1 LNRRSGFARIQQL
14 GLLRICGEGNA
25 IHSRLRKFVVSGCA
39 TIVVALVP
47 AASPVFG
54 GEQERPAPAVE
65 PSQVDADLD
74 QDGIFE
80 DLEARLGR
88 LGPNERVSVLV
99 RLALPATD
107 ARISTFEQ
115 SLGAFPVS
123 RLFSLVQAFAASL
136 TKGQINA
143 LARFP
148 AVVHVEENSRM
159 HVLNDTAQA
168 SFGVTAARTEAPALD
183 GGDGV
188 AAYSKDDL
196 VTAVIDTGIDPGH
209 LDLDEGKVLHFVD
222 CVDETCADAA
232 AFDDHGHGT
241 HVAATIAGDGEARAD
256 RLYKGVAPEGALVGV
271 KVLAGNG
278 SGTDAGVVAGIQ
290 WAVANKDVYGI
301 EVLNLSLGGDGCSNG
316 TDLVSAAVNEAHD
329 AGLVVAVA
337 AGNEGPGTC
346 TVSSPAA
353 AAKALTV
360 GAMRDFG
367 ANGFNLAYFS
377 SRGPTL
383 DGRTKPDVA
392 APGFNVT
399 SADAGTASGYVAM
412 SGTSMATPFVA
423 GVAALMLEAGLSPGS
438 VKAKIMETAV
448 DWGPAGIDH
457 EFGAGRL
464 DAHAALQA
472 AGASLG
478 TAPSMPSH
486 RHYAGNLA
494 ATGATADYLLN
505 VTDTQFPIAAT
516 LIMPGITG
524 GSASSPD
531 FDLRLYSPSGSQLL
545 YVWSTRRQEELGY
558 KPTVAGTYRLRI
570 ESYRG
575 GGAYWLDVSY
585 GSAPDTTAP
594 AAPTALTASPG
605 NGQVV
610 LDWANN
616 SDADLAG
623 YRVYRSSAGGPF
635 SLVASPTASAQ
646 TDTGLTNGVNYSYY
660 VTAVDSNAPPNESA
674 PSATASATPVPP
686 PPAPT
691 VKSYNPAGYTIAAGS
706 VYNSTGA
713 VSRLYTNDGSR
724 VEINSASGSPRVSEL
739 QPYATVT
746 AAELATLS
754 KLTVNFDAGVSSTG
768 ASLSFRVCRWDG
780 GSTCTWETVASYGTG
795 STSDRSFTWS
805 TATPAAYASPAGEL
819 RVSVRGTRNSSSFR
833 TRTDWI
839 RFTIEY

>member
-1 LNRRSGFARIQQL
+1 MLCACAAFFVAVAAGAAPVL
-14 GLLRICGEGNA
+14 GAERELEA
-25 IHSRLRKFVVSGCA
+25 PVE
-39 TIVVALVP
+39 
-47 AASPVFG
+47 ASNVEADVDNDGVF
-54 GEQERPAPAVE
+54 E
-65 PSQVDADLD
+65 S
-74 QDGIFE
+74 
-80 DLEARLGR
+80 LEARLAG
-88 LGPNERVSVLV
+88 LAGGDRVDVLV
-99 RLALPATD
+99 RLSVAPTD
-107 ARISTFEQ
+107 ARLASLEQ
-115 SLGAFPVS
+115 AVGRLAAS
-123 RLFSLVQAFAASL
+123 RRFSLVKGFAASL
-136 TKGQINA
+136 TKQQIGA
-143 LARFP
+143 LARLP
-148 AVVHVEENSRM
+148 GVVYVEENSRV

-168 SFGVTAARTEAPALD
+168 SFGVTDARSQVPALD
-183 GGDGV
+183 GGDGLPG
-188 AAYSKDDL
+188 YTKDDL
-196 VTAVIDTGIDPGH
+196 VAAVIDTGIDPGH
-209 LDLDEGKVLHFVD
+209 LDLDEGKVLAFAD
-222 CVDETCADAA
+222 CVDESCEAKP

-241 HVAATIAGDGEARAD
+241 HVAATIAGDGDARAD

-278 SGTDAGVVAGIQ
+278 SGTDAGVIAGVE
-290 WAVANKDVYGI
+290 WAVANKDLYGI
-301 EVLNLSLGGDGCSNG
+301 EALNLSLGSDGCSDG
-316 TDLVSAAVNEAHD
+316 SDLLSAAVNQAQD

-346 TVSSPAA
+346 TISSPAA
-353 AAKALTV
+353 AAKVITV
-360 GAMRDFG
+360 GAMRDLG
-367 ANGFNLAYFS
+367 ANGFNMAYFS

-383 DGRTKPDVA
+383 DGRTKPDVV

-399 SADAGTASGYVAM
+399 SADAGTAAGYVAM

-423 GVAALMLEAGLSPGS
+423 GVAALMLDAGLSAS
-438 VKAKIMETAV
+438 AVKAKLMETAV
-448 DWGPAGIDH
+448 DWGVAGPDR
-457 EFGAGRL
+457 EYGAGRL
-464 DAHAALQA
+464 DAYAALQA
-472 AGASLG
+472 AGVSLG
-478 TAPSMPSH
+478 AAPPMPTH
-486 RHYAGNLA
+486 RHYAGSLS

-524 GSASSPD
+524 GSATSPD

-558 KPTVAGTYRLRI
+558 KPTVAGTYRLRV

-575 GGAYWLDVSY
+575 SGAYWLDLSY
-585 GSAPDTTAP
+585 GSAPDTTPP

-616 SDADLAG
+616 SEADLAG
-623 YRVYRSSAGGPF
+623 YRVYRSSGGDPF
-635 SLVASPTASAQ
+635 SLVASPTASAH
-646 TDTGLTNGVNYSYY
+646 TDTGLTNGVSYSYY

-674 PSATASATPVPP
+674 PSATASATPAPP

-739 QPYATVT
+739 QPYATIT

-754 KLTVNFDAGVSSTG
+754 KLTVNFDGGVSSTG
-768 ASLSFRVCRWDG
+768 ASLSFRVCRWNG

-795 STSDRSFTWS
+795 STSDRSFTW
-805 TATPAAYASPAGEL
+805 TTTTPAAYVSPSGEL
-819 RVSVRGTRNSSSFR
+819 RVSVRGTRSSSSFR